1 MRFTYAHFA
10 RDAGAETGVGMLG
23 FDVRAGGA
31 DATVGEAGFIYAPTS
46 VGLGQAK
53 VFPTLRIGVQQD
65 FSSRA
70 IPIAGNLGGLAG
82 TDFTTSYLKPGR
94 TTGVAD
100 AAIKAR
106 LAPNFDLTGDIRG
119 RFGGGQSE
127 AAASIGGVI
136 HF

>member
-1 MRFTYAHFA
+1 M
-10 RDAGAETGVGMLG
+10 
-23 FDVRAGGA
+23 
-31 DATVGEAGFIYAPTS
+31 
-46 VGLGQAK
+46 
-53 VFPTLRIGVQQD
+53 FPTLRIGVQQD
-65 FSSRA
+65 FSSRG
-70 IPIAGNLGGLAG
+70 IPISGDLGGLAG

-106 LAPNFDLTGDIRG
+106 VTQSFDLTGDIRG

-127 AAASIGGVI
+127 AAASVGGVI